1 MGTTNILDAA
11 TAVGAVSKNIYD
23 YGFLVVVGA
32 LFIVTVIVM
41 FILFYVRTNKLYIN
55 HTTQSNMLVNNLVQD
70 NKDSNS
76 LLSESISKLVQNMS
90 EVLELCKET
99 SMGVTDKAKR
109 FQSYTGT
116 IKMLKNYLG
125 NLKLELIRE
134 SCKIIEKNHIDD
146 TEALCKKI
154 STVVANMEKKR
165 KVDFSE
171 FMYETICVVNLFP
184 HCMNDGISFLMKEH
198 IQDRH
203 RTMDKLLND
212 MDLLFSE
219 YLNEMEDKMQNTIK
233 YE

>member
-1 MGTTNILDAA
+1 MD
-11 TAVGAVSKNIYD
+11 TANAVSAVSKNIYD

-41 FILFYVRTNKLYIN
+41 FILFYVRTNKLYVN

-70 NKDSNS
+70 NKDSNN
-76 LLSESISKLVQNMS
+76 LLSESISKLVQNMN

-99 SMGVTDKAKR
+99 SNGVTDKAKR

-116 IKMLKNYLG
+116 IKMVKNYFG

-134 SCKIIEKNHIDD
+134 SAKIIEKNHIDD
-146 TEALCKKI
+146 TEALCRKI
-154 STVVANMEKKR
+154 STVVTNMDKKR

-171 FMYETICVVNLFP
+171 FMYETICMVSLFP
-184 HCMNDGISFLMKEH
+184 QSMNAGISMLMKEH
-198 IQDRH
+198 IQDRK
-203 RTMDKLLND
+203 RTQEKFLND

-219 YLNEMEDKMQNTIK
+219 YLNEMEDKMQNTVK